1 MYNGWLPSA
10 LLMDVTYEIFWTLNP
25 RKLKPFEKAMELKQ
39 KAIQNR
45 MNLTGWVSGIY
56 VQHAIASCLS
66 KGAKYPQ
73 KPLDIFGLEEKA
85 TPQEEVAMFERF
97 MIAHNAQKEMK

>member
-10 LLMDVTYEIFWTLNP
+10 IMMGISYETFWHLNP
-25 RKLKPFEKAMELKQ
+25 KKLQPFEKAMELKQ
-39 KAIQNR
+39 KASQNKL
-45 MNLTGWVSGIY
+45 NLTGWVHGLY

-66 KGAKYPQ
+66 NGAKYPQ
-73 KPLDIFGLEEKA
+73 KPLDLFGLEEKL

-97 MIAHNAQKEMK
+97 MIAHNAQREMK